1 MKFSHVL
8 TVLALATAVEAF
20 AWSPIPLQDPDR
32 IELALARGSAAEP
45 SAEFPL
51 TIPGAPVKCWWDDA
65 ALHVGERTFA
75 FAALG
80 VSPAEGATFK
90 VQVPRPGL
98 KDLTLEVVLKEKAAA
113 YKVEDFGILGNRTV
127 EKTILLTA
135 KEDGK
140 VKMFWNA
147 VGPRSPRF
155 IREKTL
161 PVKAG
166 ETARIEVKGTAVDSG
181 NLIFN
186 LYDTDG
192 KVMFMAFYPFHDPA
206 VKFAYRTTISD
217 PEKMTL
223 LMRVDQWIDPG
234 EKYDLTIRMTDLE
247 TGADAGFTATRRLEE
262 KTGMFDIP
270 FDVTALRPGLFK
282 MLYDVKDA
290 SGKVI
295 HSDYAFYAKP
305 DGKCAWDDTT
315 YGADDT
321 VPPPWTTPEFAADGF
336 KVWNREVGF
345 GKGLIGSIVSAGAE
359 LLADPVDVLWNGRP
373 LAFEPDGVD
382 RHVSFADYRFRAAGA
397 PVTATVHVEF
407 DGFMWISVDYAT
419 PVDSLQVRIPMRRDR
434 VVGFDDCSDPMKK
447 LALPPGAKASVAYDP
462 EQKPWWWMGSAVG
475 LMGGIQDVRG
485 WHRADFAEGYA
496 FAADDRAAV
505 LTMDVVGTP
514 CRKVGRRTLG
524 FYLQPTPVKPKN
536 TALALTSRSE
546 LVTWTGYL
554 SKFYETKLP
563 GLINEERVA
572 GFRKTAESGKR
583 VFFYNGTR
591 GTSPVQPW
599 WGWLGQDWQEYGD
612 PAFFAEE
619 VQFKSRADR
628 DANVWVTGCLNSKS
642 FRDFK
647 IWTVC
652 EFLRHP
658 DYGVKDLYFDLAGPT
673 RGCKNNLHGCTWR
686 DEFGHIHHDGA
697 LRNCREVHKRIYKE
711 MKRKHADAAMLGHLQ
726 FQRTPSDVFFDRLW
740 MGETYDRFIRGT
752 MSYYD
757 VLNPEMMQIQYA
769 SRSSEV
775 VIDMIPQISRAMS
788 MYAPDKVK
796 TYDPHTPENDRVNR
810 HATAYF
816 KIHDLEVTPQSQ
828 GADQWAK
835 PDGVLRAFGAGRVH
849 RAYYHPDCPV
859 SVSAPDPRFIYA
871 LFAGNG
877 RKLLI
882 LLNDTDRET
891 AETVSVKGVS
901 GTGREIMRKTT
912 YDFSSGACDLTF
924 GPREALFIL
933 FGGEEENR

>member
-1 MKFSHVL
+1 MKGFGFV
-8 TVLALATAVEAF
+8 VAVCATNAVF
-20 AWSPIPLQDPDR
+20 AWSAIPLQNNDR
-32 IELALARGSAAEP
+32 IEMALARGSAAEP
-45 SAEFPL
+45 SAVFPL
-51 TIPGAPVKCWWDDA
+51 TIPGIPVGCWWDETA
-65 ALHVGERTFA
+65 FHVGERSFA
-75 FAALG
+75 FADLG
-80 VSPAEGATFK
+80 VRPVDGATFK
-90 VQVPRPGL
+90 IQVPRDGGKP
-98 KDLTLEVVLKEKAAA
+98 LTLEVVLKEKAAA
-113 YKVEDFGILGNRTV
+113 YKVEDFGILGNRDV
-127 EKTILLTA
+127 EKTILMTA
-135 KEDGK
+135 KADGR

-155 IREKTL
+155 IREKVM

-186 LYDTDG
+186 LYDSDG
-192 KVMFMAFYPFHDPA
+192 QVMFMAFYPFHDPA

-217 PEKMTL
+217 PAKMTL
-223 LMRVDQWIDPG
+223 LMRVDQWINPG
-234 EKYDLTIRMTDLE
+234 ERYDLTIRMLDLE
-247 TGADAGFTATRRLEE
+247 TGEDTGFTATKRLEE
-262 KTGMFDIP
+262 KTGMFDIL

-282 MLYDVKDA
+282 MLYEVKDA
-290 SGKVI
+290 TGKVI
-295 HSDYAFYAKP
+295 HSDYARYAKP
-305 DGKCAWDDTT
+305 DGKCIWDDTT
-315 YGADDT
+315 YGMDDT
-321 VPPPWTTPEFAADGF
+321 VPPPWTTPRFAADGF
-336 KVWNREVGF
+336 GVWNREVKF
-345 GKGLIGSIVSAGAE
+345 GGGLISSIRSSGEE
-359 LLADPVDVLWNGRP
+359 LLDGPVDILWNGSP
-373 LAFEPDGVD
+373 LKFEVTGVD
-382 RHVSFADYRFRAAGA
+382 RHVSWADYRLATKGA
-397 PVTATVHVEF
+397 PVSATVRVEF
-407 DGFMWISVDYAT
+407 DGLMVFRVSYRP
-419 PVDSLQVRIPMRRDR
+419 PVDAMSLRVAVRRDR

-447 LALPPGAKASVAYDP
+447 LALPAGASASVAYCP
-462 EQKPWWWMGSAVG
+462 EQRPWWWMGSAVG
-475 LMGGIQDVRG
+475 LMGGVQNIRG
-485 WHRADFAEGYA
+485 WYCRDLAHGVS
-496 FAADDRAAV
+496 FAADAETAA
-505 LTMDVVGTP
+505 LTMKFVD
-514 CRKVGRRTLG
+514 GRCTTAGGRTVE

-536 TALALTSRSE
+536 KELALLSRNE

-554 SKFYETKLP
+554 SKHYETKLP
-563 GLINEERVA
+563 GFINEDRVA
-572 GFRKTAESGKR
+572 GFRRTAESGKR
-583 VFFYNGTR
+583 VFFYNGTK
-591 GTSPVQPW
+591 GVSPVQPW
-599 WGWLGQDWQEYGD
+599 WGWLGQEWEDYGD

-619 VQFKSRADR
+619 VRPKSRADR
-628 DANVWVTGCLNSKS
+628 DAGVWVTGCLNSKS

-647 IWTVC
+647 IWSIC
-652 EFLRHP
+652 WFLNHP
-658 DYGVKDLYFDLAGPT
+658 DYGVKDLYFDLAGPGM
-673 RGCKNNLHGCTWR
+673 GCRNHTHACTWR
-686 DEFGHIHHDGA
+686 DEFGRLHHDGT
-697 LRNCREVHKRIYKE
+697 LWGCREVHKRVYKE

-726 FQRTPSDVFFDRLW
+726 YQRTPSDVFFDRLW

-752 MSYYD
+752 MSYFD

-816 KIHDLEVTPQSQ
+816 KIHDLEVTPQNL

-877 RKLLI
+877 RKLLVF
-882 LLNDTDRET
+882 LNDTDREIK
-891 AETVSVKGVS
+891 ETVSVKGLS

-933 FGGEEENR
+933 FGGEGVN